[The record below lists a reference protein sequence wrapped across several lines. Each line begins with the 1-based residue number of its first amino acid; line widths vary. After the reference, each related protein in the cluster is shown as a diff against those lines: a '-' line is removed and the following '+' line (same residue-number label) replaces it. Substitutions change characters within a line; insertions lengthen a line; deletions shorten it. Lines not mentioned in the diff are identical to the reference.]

1 MKKVLCIIALFLA
14 GCASAAV
21 PDIDAVLKD
30 ENTSQKLIGMPR
42 KEIEN
47 VWKQP
52 DDLIEGTDTVTAL
65 YSRETGN
72 AVLTYTE
79 ERLTEIQTI
88 PAVVTDDTEEMQDTG
103 FMVSLYFVET
113 EEGMYVPAVLMNW
126 TSAYRCDDPFSMH
139 IEKFLDAV
147 EPYAVKEDEAAV
159 KTAEAF
165 LSGRDCRITSV
176 HGILIPE
183 ESLKDASEAAADTD
197 ITIHLVSMHY
207 GQNYT
212 YQGKPL
218 DADSIRTVRL
228 TH

>member
-1 MKKVLCIIALFLA
+1 MKKMLCVISLLLA
-14 GCASAAV
+14 GCASSEAA
-21 PDIDAVLKD
+21 DIDAVLTD
-30 ENTSQKLIGMPR
+30 GSSSQKLIGMSR
-42 KEIEN
+42 EKIEN

-79 ERLTEIQTI
+79 DRLTEIQTI
-88 PAVVTDDTEEMQDTG
+88 PAIVTDDTEEMQDTG
-103 FMVSLYFVET
+103 FMVSLYFVEA

-126 TSAYRCDDPFSMH
+126 TSAYRCDDPLSMH
-139 IEKFLDAV
+139 IEKFLAAA

-165 LSGRDCRITSV
+165 LSGRDFRITSV

-183 ESLKDASEAAADTD
+183 ESLEEAAEAAADTD

-218 DADSIRTVRL
+218 DVESIRTVRL